1 MYFYIYYLTLSSLCP
16 SSPLFLSPCS
26 PSSPCLPALPPPR
39 LPPLCQLEPIKVVE
53 DEGGGDAGGKVAAE
67 ESEGGQKK
75 KKGGKAAKNPAAAK
89 EVKTRVNDSFII
101 DPYDFALFLPRKT
114 EDGSITSAP
123 LSAAGQDSE
132 DKCRLQVK
140 YVSLVCEA
148 KEEQAIQETIES
160 LRSTDEFADAQV
172 DILKRLQC
180 AQFVFEIYRECDVS

>member
-1 MYFYIYYLTLSSLCP
+1 M
-16 SSPLFLSPCS
+16 
-26 PSSPCLPALPPPR
+26 
-39 LPPLCQLEPIKVVE
+39 E

-123 LSAAGQDSE
+123 PSAAGQDRE

-140 YVSLVCEA
+140 YVSFVCEA

-180 AQFVFEIYRECDVS
+180 AQFVCEIYRECDVS

>member
-1 MYFYIYYLTLSSLCP
+1 LK
-16 SSPLFLSPCS
+16 
-26 PSSPCLPALPPPR
+26 
-39 LPPLCQLEPIKVVE
+39 PIKVVE

-89 EVKTRVNDSFII
+89 EVKTRVNDSFVI
-101 DPYDFALFLPRKT
+101 DPSDFALFLPRKA
-114 EDGSITSAP
+114 EDGSITSAS
-123 LSAAGQDSE
+123 LAAGQDSE

-148 KEEQAIQETIES
+148 KEKQAIQETIES

-180 AQFVFEIYRECDVS
+180 LNVFAKFIENVTFHDFYRMRHRRIHGTISS

>member
-1 MYFYIYYLTLSSLCP
+1 
-16 SSPLFLSPCS
+16 
-26 PSSPCLPALPPPR
+26 
-39 LPPLCQLEPIKVVE
+39 LEPIKVVE

-89 EVKTRVNDSFII
+89 EVKTRVNDTFII
-101 DPYDFALFLPRKT
+101 DPSDFALFLPRKT
-114 EDGSITSAP
+114 EDGSITSA
-123 LSAAGQDSE
+123 SAAGQDSE
-132 DKCRLQVK
+132 DKCSLQVK

>member
-1 MYFYIYYLTLSSLCP
+1 M
-16 SSPLFLSPCS
+16 
-26 PSSPCLPALPPPR
+26 
-39 LPPLCQLEPIKVVE
+39 E

-75 KKGGKAAKNPAAAK
+75 KKGGKAAKNPAAAAK
-89 EVKTRVNDSFII
+89 EVKTRVNDTFII

-114 EDGSITSAP
+114 EDGSIASAP

-132 DKCRLQVK
+132 DKCSLQVK

-172 DILKRLQC
+172 DILKRLKC
-180 AQFVFEIYRECDVS
+180 AQFVFEIYRKCEVS

>member
-1 MYFYIYYLTLSSLCP
+1 M
-16 SSPLFLSPCS
+16 
-26 PSSPCLPALPPPR
+26 
-39 LPPLCQLEPIKVVE
+39 E

-89 EVKTRVNDSFII
+89 EVKTRVNDTFII

-123 LSAAGQDSE
+123 DSE
-132 DKCRLQVK
+132 DKCSLQVK

-172 DILKRLQC
+172 DILKRLKC
-180 AQFVFEIYRECDVS
+180 AQFDF

>member
-1 MYFYIYYLTLSSLCP
+1 MPPSLF
-16 SSPLFLSPCS
+16 PL
-26 PSSPCLPALPPPR
+26 
-39 LPPLCQLEPIKVVE
+39 QLEPIKVVE
-53 DEGGGDAGGKVAAE
+53 DASAEVATQ
-67 ESEGGQKK
+67 ESEGGQKTGGK
-75 KKGGKAAKNPAAAK
+75 KKGGKAAKNAAAAT
-89 EVKTRVNDSFII
+89 EVKTRVNDSFAI

-132 DKCRLQVK
+132 DKCSLQVK

-148 KEEQAIQETIES
+148 KEEQAIQETIEC